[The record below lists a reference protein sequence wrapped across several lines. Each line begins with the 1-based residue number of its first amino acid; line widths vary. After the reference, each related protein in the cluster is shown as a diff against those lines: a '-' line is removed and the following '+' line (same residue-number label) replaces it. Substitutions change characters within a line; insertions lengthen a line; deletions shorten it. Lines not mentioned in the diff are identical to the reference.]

1 MPKKVEGVSDW
12 WAESAVKEDVGGIEE
27 RMEIV
32 FDEAF
37 IVGGLSPMWYAVL
50 TQWRLAMRGCVK
62 KSRLFQ
68 VCFAKKLGEG

>member
-32 FDEAF
+32 FVEAF
-37 IVGGLSPMWYAVL
+37 MVGGMASIRRNVQA
-50 TQWRLAMRGCVK
+50 QWRIGAEM
-62 KSRLFQ
+62 
-68 VCFAKKLGEG
+68 E